1 MPIETNS
8 DSPSTEKIFAAASE
22 RESGRAL
29 ALQLATP
36 GAPMPGEF
44 DHGQRTPVG
53 KGASAWVRWRG
64 PLLHLLLVAVLLG
77 IWWLVAYLEIWK
89 PVFVPSPKAVWQA
102 AVTASTVHDGT
113 KGYSGVFLYE
123 HLWASMRRILI
134 ASAFAIV
141 VGVPFGLLLG
151 TSKWSRSLL
160 EPGVTF
166 IRALPPLAYFS
177 LLVIWFGIDETP
189 KVILLM
195 LAALPP
201 IVLATSDAVRSVSQ
215 DRLLALQTLGAS
227 RLQVVRLGVFPSVL
241 PEIMTGIRVAV
252 LFAFTTM
259 VAAETI
265 NGLPGIGGLVR
276 DAQRF
281 NQTDIVMMGII
292 IIGICGIALDLV
304 VQIIDRVLVPWRAE
318 L

>member
-1 MPIETNS
+1 MDGPGARVLRT
-8 DSPSTEKIFAAASE
+8 STDDGGNAYVAD
-22 RESGRAL
+22 
-29 ALQLATP
+29 QLAGAGVPIP
-36 GAPMPGEF
+36 GQF
-44 DHGQRTPVG
+44 DHAAHA
-53 KGASAWVRWRG
+53 GARGSRWWSWARWRS
-64 PLLHLLLVAVLLG
+64 PVLHVAVVAVLLA
-77 IWWLVAYLEIWK
+77 IWQLVYALKIWP
-89 PVFVPSPKAVWQA
+89 PVFIPSPKAVWQA
-102 AVTASTVHDGT
+102 AVTASTVHDGI
-113 KGYSGVFLYE
+113 KGYSGLFLYE

-141 VGVPFGLLLG
+141 VGVPLGLLLG
-151 TSKWSRSLL
+151 TSKWSRTLI

-177 LLVIWFGIDETP
+177 LLVIWFGIDEAP

-215 DRLLALQTLGAS
+215 ARLRALRTLGAS
-227 RLQVVRLGVFPSVL
+227 RFQVIRWGVFPSVL
-241 PEIMTGIRVAV
+241 PEVMTGIRVAV

-292 IIGICGIALDLV
+292 LIGICGIVLDLV
-304 VQIIDRVLVPWRAE
+304 VQVVDRVLVPWRAE

>member
-1 MPIETNS
+1 M
-8 DSPSTEKIFAAASE
+8 SE
-22 RESGRAL
+22 AGEGHQMLSS
-29 ALQLATP
+29 QLIAP
-36 GAPMPGEF
+36 GAPMPGEAAVAREKS
-44 DHGQRTPVG
+44 GSGSRWW
-53 KGASAWVRWRG
+53 SWRRWRS
-64 PLLHLLLVAVLLG
+64 PLLHVAVVLVLLAIWQGVYTAG
-77 IWWLVAYLEIWK
+77 IWD
-89 PVFVPSPKAVWQA
+89 PVFVPSPASVWKA
-102 AVTASTVHDGT
+102 AVTASTTHDGIV
-113 KGYSGVFLYE
+113 GYNGVYLYQ

-134 ASAFAIV
+134 ASTFAIL
-141 VGVPFGLLLG
+141 VGVPLGLLLG
-151 TSKWSRSLL
+151 TSKWSRALL

-177 LLVIWFGIDETP
+177 LLVIWFGIDEPP
-189 KVILLM
+189 KILLLL

-201 IVLATSDAVRSVSQ
+201 IVLATSDGVRSVSQ
-215 DRLLALQTLGAS
+215 DRLLALQTLGAT
-227 RLQVVRLGVFPSVL
+227 RFQVVRHGVFPSVL
-241 PEIMTGIRVAV
+241 PEIVTGIRVAV

-292 IIGICGIALDLV
+292 LIGICGILLDLI
-304 VQIIDRVLVPWRAE
+304 VQVLDRVLVPWRAE

>member
-1 MPIETNS
+1 
-8 DSPSTEKIFAAASE
+8 
-22 RESGRAL
+22 
-29 ALQLATP
+29 
-36 GAPMPGEF
+36 
-44 DHGQRTPVG
+44 
-53 KGASAWVRWRG
+53 
-64 PLLHLLLVAVLLG
+64 
-77 IWWLVAYLEIWK
+77 
-89 PVFVPSPKAVWQA
+89 VFVPSPAAVWKA
-102 AVTASTVHDGT
+102 AVTASTTHNGIV
-113 KGYSGVFLYE
+113 GYNGVYLYQ
-123 HLWASMRRILI
+123 HLWASMRRILL

-141 VGVPFGLLLG
+141 VGVPLGLLLG
-151 TSKWSRSLL
+151 TSKWSRVVL

-166 IRALPPLAYFS
+166 VRALPPLAYFS

-189 KVILLM
+189 KIILLF

-227 RLQVVRLGVFPSVL
+227 KMQVVRNGVLPSVM

-259 VAAETI
+259 VAAETV

-292 IIGICGIALDLV
+292 LIGICGIVLDLI
-304 VQIIDRVLVPWRAE
+304 VQLLDRVLVPWRAE

>member
-1 MPIETNS
+1 MTHGDHHGGRARVS
-8 DSPSTEKIFAAASE
+8 AMTADE
-22 RESGRAL
+22 RRSGYATAQQLAVPGTLPAEFNHDKHQPPSGR
-29 ALQLATP
+29 TSRR
-36 GAPMPGEF
+36 
-44 DHGQRTPVG
+44 QRL
-53 KGASAWVRWRG
+53 RG
-64 PLLHLLLVAVLLG
+64 PALNLTLVLVVLAV
-77 IWWLVAYLEIWK
+77 WWVVAYLEIW
-89 PVFVPSPKAVWQA
+89 PRVFVPTPESVWQA
-102 AVTASTVHDGT
+102 VIKTSTE
-113 KGYSGVFLYE
+113 GYSGWYLYE

-134 ASAFAIV
+134 GSAVAIG
-141 VGVPFGLLLG
+141 VGVPVGLLLG
-151 TSKWSRSLL
+151 TSRWARSLF

-189 KVILLM
+189 KVLLLV

-201 IVLATSDAVRSVSQ
+201 IVLATSDAVRNVSQ

-227 RLQVVRLGVFPSVL
+227 KYQVVRFGVFPSVL
-241 PEIMTGIRVAV
+241 PEVITGIRVAV

-265 NGLPGIGGLVR
+265 NGIPGIGGLVR

-281 NQTDIVMMGII
+281 NQTDIVIMGII
-292 IIGICGIALDLV
+292 LIGVAGILLDV
-304 VQIIDRVLVPWRAE
+304 VIQVVDRLLIPWRAE